1 MRYFF
6 VSAIIVIL
14 ILFSGFFL
22 FSTDTIKAESSSDI
36 SNKISDKFS
45 SLTDNAKKLIGLES
59 NKVNSVGSSVIVTV
73 TVTNIIEP
81 LIPSEFS
88 LSQNYP
94 NPFNMSTT
102 IEYGLPEQCQI
113 SITVYNILG
122 QEVSTLVDGI
132 RPAGLHQVQWDGTNS
147 HGNTVATGVYI
158 YRIETSTYI
167 KTKKMLLVK

>member
-6 VSAIIVIL
+6 VSAIIVVL

-22 FSTDTIKAESSSDI
+22 FSTDTIKAESSDI
-36 SNKISDKFS
+36 SNKVSDEFT
-45 SLTDNAKKLIGLES
+45 SLSNNAKRLIGLES

-81 LIPSEFS
+81 TIPSEFS

-102 IEYGLPEQCQI
+102 IEYGLPEQSQV

-132 RPAGLHQVQWDGTNS
+132 KPAGLYQTQWDGTNS
-147 HGNTVATGVYI
+147 HGNTVATGVYM
-158 YRIETSTYI
+158 YRIETSNYI

>member
-6 VSAIIVIL
+6 VSAIIVVL

-22 FSTDTIKAESSSDI
+22 FSTDTIKAESSDI
-36 SNKISDKFS
+36 SNKVSEEFT
-45 SLTDNAKKLIGLES
+45 SLSNNAKRLIGLES

-81 LIPSEFS
+81 TIPSEFS

-102 IEYGLPEQCQI
+102 IEYGLPEQSQV

-122 QEVSTLVDGI
+122 QE
-132 RPAGLHQVQWDGTNS
+132 
-147 HGNTVATGVYI
+147 
-158 YRIETSTYI
+158 IEF
-167 KTKKMLLVK
+167 